1 MLLKK
6 HPYDANITVY
16 RGVFIYTEMVTGGD
30 EENRILC
37 GLQSNSEC

>member
-16 RGVFIYTEMVTGGD
+16 EGAFVYTEMVTGED
-30 EENRILC
+30 EENRI
-37 GLQSNSEC
+37 